1 MYGYRVCENGVVF
14 ISSAGEKAGAVLQK
28 IKNDVEEKYGKDT
41 LSIETKI
48 LTGDAVITRASCMRN
63 IIAFCSEAG
72 SRLAYIDYLTNI
84 YNRNALERD
93 LDNHQENGSIC
104 YFIADLNDLKIVNDT
119 IGHSAGDKL
128 LQNFARLLTEAV
140 GEDGRAYRQGGD
152 EFAILYDKDARRLI
166 NSLDK
171 LCRDYNQSCTVPI
184 SYAIGYCLIKDENFR
199 DVADQM
205 MYADKRKKKQQ
216 R

>member
-1 MYGYRVCENGVVF
+1 M
-14 ISSAGEKAGAVLQK
+14 
-28 IKNDVEEKYGKDT
+28 
-41 LSIETKI
+41 
-48 LTGDAVITRASCMRN
+48 
-63 IIAFCSEAG
+63 
-72 SRLAYIDYLTNI
+72 
-84 YNRNALERD
+84 ERD
-93 LDNHQENGSIC
+93 LDKQQENENIC
-104 YFIADLNDLKIVNDT
+104 YFIVDLDDLKIVNDT

-152 EFAILYDKDARRLI
+152 EFAVLYSKNAQYLI
-166 NSLDK
+166 NNLDK
-171 LCRDYNQSCTVPI
+171 LCGDYNHSCTVPI

-199 DVADQM
+199 DAADQM